1 MTHRREEGIHPV
13 VAASTRQASIVAFE
27 NPVLNNVCHALSLCL
42 WNGRPCEIWTLI
54 TLFQV
59 FLDTLV
65 RMRNDDKGMEPP
77 TLTTTLPNAPPFEV
91 DSYPSNRSGFI
102 SMKIRQLGV
111 VDVRFIESLVTI
123 QNGEAGY
130 RSPYLSHAK
139 RALYHV
145 SYIPIAFE
153 FVRIP
158 PNKLYF
164 GTLSLGYDNPCF

>member
-65 RMRNDDKGMEPP
+65 RMNAQWRQGYGA
-77 TLTTTLPNAPPFEV
+77 PNFNY
-91 DSYPSNRSGFI
+91 DPSQCASVRSGLI
-102 SMKIRQLGV
+102 SMKSKWIHIHENKTVRRRRRSIHWITRNDTKWRSGV
-111 VDVRFIESLVTI
+111 SIPVPLACKASALPCELHPHRLWVC
-123 QNGEAGY
+123 
-130 RSPYLSHAK
+130 SHSTK
-139 RALYHV
+139 
-145 SYIPIAFE
+145 
-153 FVRIP
+153 
-158 PNKLYF
+158 
-164 GTLSLGYDNPCF
+164 